1 MPAGHIWR
9 WVFFMARNLQ
19 RTWMTPAIARDV
31 FHVDAHPR
39 RTQVRFV
46 QCGQRNRRSR
56 DFTHSVT
63 LRAAMLEASETSV
76 QPAQE
81 TGCGDLQAQ
90 RLLSRGEAEK
100 AELRSI
106 RTRIRRLDWT
116 RAPGRLTSTEAW
128 RGWRRSPSGPYRTTM
143 SRMTPEFSAGTSY
156 RRTAQFG
163 VRRSVTAF

>member
-1 MPAGHIWR
+1 MPTGHTWR
-9 WVFFMARNLQ
+9 WVFFRGKESAENVDD
-19 RTWMTPAIARDV
+19 PAIARDV
-31 FHVDAHPR
+31 FQVDAYPR
-39 RTQVRFV
+39 RAPVRFV

-63 LRAAMLEASETSV
+63 LRAAMLEVSETSV
-76 QPAQE
+76 QTTQE
-81 TGCGDLQAQ
+81 ARSGDLQAQ
-90 RLLSRGEAEK
+90 RLLSRREAAK

-156 RRTAQFG
+156 RQTAQFG
-163 VRRSVTAF
+163 VRRSVTAA